1 MGKPV
6 ALFRGRRTDNQCREW
21 PVNFSRG
28 PSFATMSDAFKS
40 LKGKLLLDGGKL
52 GGSVFHRSVVLICQH
67 DPQGA
72 FGLVLNRP
80 TDKKVGDVLL
90 GDPPASLR
98 GQLLYLGGPVQTPA
112 LSYLHSDDFLPFG
125 NVMDNLN
132 LGHALDDLL
141 ELGASFSGSQ
151 RLKVFAGYAGWSPG
165 QLEDEMKRAAWVTH
179 PASLDLVFNPDTATL
194 WSSILRQKGWEFR
207 LLADSP
213 EDLENN

>member
-1 MGKPV
+1 MPGK
-6 ALFRGRRTDNQCREW
+6 ARG
-21 PVNFSRG
+21 FSRG
-28 PSFATMSDAFKS
+28 SGFATMSDAFKS
-40 LKGKLLLDGGKL
+40 LKGMLLLDGGKL

-67 DPQGA
+67 DAQGA

-98 GQLLYLGGPVQTPA
+98 EQLLYLGGPVQTPA
-112 LSYLHSDDFLPFG
+112 LSYLHADDFLPFG
-125 NVMDNLN
+125 NVLENLN
-132 LGHALDDLL
+132 LGHSLDDLL

-151 RLKVFAGYAGWSPG
+151 RIKVFAGYAGWSPG

-179 PASLDLVFNPDTATL
+179 PAALDLVFNPDTTTL
-194 WSSILRQKGWEFR
+194 WSSILRQKGWEYR

-213 EDLENN
+213 EDLEAN